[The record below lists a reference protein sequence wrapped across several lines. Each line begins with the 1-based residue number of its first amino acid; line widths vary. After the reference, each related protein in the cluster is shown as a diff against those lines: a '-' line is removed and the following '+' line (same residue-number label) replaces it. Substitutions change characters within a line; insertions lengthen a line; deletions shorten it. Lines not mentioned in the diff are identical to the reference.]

1 MNVKIFIIKIGC
13 ILLCIH
19 MAGCASMK
27 YDGLPTGLTI
37 DCSDGERL
45 VVDCSK
51 AFNQFATTLR
61 FDVGIVQ
68 SSAVGVGLGAQKL
81 ISLDTITGDLLAH
94 QRQICIDYN
103 NCLLTKEEYKEEMR
117 YLRRAQL
124 EIRKAAYWSQGGA
137 GSMQYEGPP
146 ALPGVAMEDGQYSDY
161 DQYADQQSNGE
172 EYYYSEN
179 SGGTEPYEGDPSI
192 PESQNMDESQYAVL
206 NELNEVSDGIKGLTS
221 DSGTVNERAISD
233 AKTKEGPK
241 PVGIEYSIAVRRKK
255 TPETSGVKGKFEYF
269 DFVPNMSLMSGDQF
283 KINFKTN
290 ADGYVYIVNFDSSG
304 VPQVI
309 FPHSNIEMD
318 NKVTADIHY
327 RLPPEGY
334 YELDNVTGDES
345 FYFIA
350 SPFNIPHVDN
360 LVLGSRKDESSD
372 NSSEKSRVQIA
383 RTRGVL
389 DVLTRGISQIVTDAE
404 EEISTGEAP
413 GTLGPETGGENIS
426 EKFGVTSVRVDFYHE

>member
-1 MNVKIFIIKIGC
+1 MNTRLLLIKMGC
-13 ILLCIH
+13 ILLCIG
-19 MAGCASMK
+19 MAGCANKK
-27 YDGLPTGLTI
+27 YEGLPTGLTV
-37 DCSDGERL
+37 DCSDGERM

-51 AFNQFATTLR
+51 AFKQFATTLR

-137 GSMQYEGPP
+137 GSMQFEGAP
-146 ALPGVAMEDGQYSDY
+146 AVPGAAMADGQYPEY
-161 DQYADQQSNGE
+161 DEYADYQSNGE
-172 EYYYSEN
+172 EQYYTES
-179 SGGTEPYEGDPSI
+179 SGETESYEGEPS
-192 PESQNMDESQYAVL
+192 PLKSQRMDESQYAVL
-206 NELNEVSDGIKGLTS
+206 NELNEVSDGVKKLTS
-221 DSGTVNERAISD
+221 DNGSENERAVSG
-233 AKTKEGPK
+233 AKTNEGLK
-241 PVGIEYSIAVRRKK
+241 PIGIEHSISVRRKK
-255 TPETSGVKGKFEYF
+255 TPETGGAKDEFEYF
-269 DFVPNMSLMSGDQF
+269 DFIPNMSLISGDQF

-290 ADGYVYIVNFDSSG
+290 ADGYVYVINFDSSG

-309 FPHSNIEMD
+309 FPHPNIDMD
-318 NKVTADIHY
+318 NRVTAGTMY

-334 YELDNVTGDES
+334 YELDNTTGDES

-360 LVLGSRKDESSD
+360 LVLEAGNDGLMDPSA
-372 NSSEKSRVQIA
+372 EKSRVQIA
-383 RTRGVL
+383 RTRGAL
-389 DVLTRGISQIVTDAE
+389 DVLTRGISQIVKDAE
-404 EEISTGEAP
+404 GDKGSA
-413 GTLGPETGGENIS
+413 TGGENIS
-426 EKFGVTSVRVDFYHE
+426 EKFGVTSIRVDFYHE

>member
-1 MNVKIFIIKIGC
+1 MNVKTLIIKIAC

-103 NCLLTKEEYKEEMR
+103 NCLLNKEEYKEEMR
-117 YLRRAQL
+117 YLRRAQM
-124 EIRKAAYWSQGGA
+124 EIRKAAYLSQGGT
-137 GSMQYEGPP
+137 QFEGVPS
-146 ALPGVAMEDGQYSDY
+146 LPGVAMADDQYSEY
-161 DQYADQQSNGE
+161 DQYEDYQSNGE
-172 EYYYSEN
+172 EQYSDE
-179 SGGTEPYEGDPSI
+179 SPGGTESYVRDPSAQND
-192 PESQNMDESQYAVL
+192 QNMDESQYAVL
-206 NELNEVSDGIKGLTS
+206 NELNEVSDDIKELTS
-221 DSGTVNERAISD
+221 DSGTVNERAISG
-233 AKTKEGPK
+233 AKMKEGPK
-241 PVGIEYSIAVRRKK
+241 PVGIDHSIAVRRKK
-255 TPETSGVKGKFEYF
+255 TPETGGVKGRFEYF
-269 DFVPNMSLMSGDQF
+269 DFVPNISLMSGDQF
-283 KINFKTN
+283 SINFKTN

-309 FPHSNIEMD
+309 FPHTNIDMD
-318 NKVTADIHY
+318 NKVTADTLY

-350 SPFNIPHVDN
+350 APFNIPHVDN
-360 LVLGSRKDESSD
+360 LVLGSRKDEAID
-372 NSSEKSRVQIA
+372 NSDEKSRVQIA

-404 EEISTGEAP
+404 EDMGTGKRSE
-413 GTLGPETGGENIS
+413 TLGPETGGENIS